1 MKISALISDVD
12 GTLVTTDKT
21 LTAAT
26 EAAVAALHER
36 GIAFAIISGRPPR
49 GMRFFV
55 EPLKLVAPMGG
66 FNGGLISGPDLA
78 PVEGHTLAPETA
90 RQAQAILAAKGV
102 DVWVFSGLDWLLT
115 NSAGPHIG
123 LEEHTVK
130 FPPTVVPSVEGA
142 LASAYKVVGVS
153 EDHELLKRCETE
165 MQAALGEGASV
176 SRSQP
181 YYLDVTHPQANKGV
195 AVRQMAALMGVP
207 MEEVAVI
214 GDNYNDIAMFAQ
226 TGFSIAMGNAPDDVK
241 RQARF
246 VTGANDAD
254 GLAEAIHKHILDR

>member
-12 GTLVTTDKT
+12 GTLVTNDKT
-21 LTAAT
+21 LTPAT

-36 GIAFAIISGRPPR
+36 GIAFAIVSGRPPR

-55 EPLKLVAPMGG
+55 EPLRLTSPMGG
-66 FNGGLISGPDLA
+66 FNGGLISRPDLA
-78 PVEGHTLAPETA
+78 PVEGHTLAPGAA
-90 RQAQAILAAKGV
+90 RQAHA
-102 DVWVFSGLDWLLT
+102 LLT
-115 NSAGPHIG
+115 NPAGPHIG

-130 FPPTVVPSVEGA
+130 FPPTVVPSVEAA

-153 EDHELLKRCETE
+153 EDHELLKRCETQ

-195 AVRQMAALMGVP
+195 AVRQMAELMGVP

-214 GDNYNDIAMFAQ
+214 GDNYNDLAMFEQ

-241 RQARF
+241 KKARF
-246 VTGANDAD
+246 VTDSNDAD
-254 GLAEAIHKHILDR
+254 GLAAAIHKYILK